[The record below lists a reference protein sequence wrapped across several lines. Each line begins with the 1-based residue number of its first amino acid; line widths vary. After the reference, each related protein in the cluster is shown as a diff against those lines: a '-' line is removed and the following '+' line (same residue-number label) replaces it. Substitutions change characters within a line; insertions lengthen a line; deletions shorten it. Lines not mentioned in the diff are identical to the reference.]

1 MADLDPE
8 EQALLDRHRAKK
20 AQERSADDDKETWI
34 KSGEHE
40 AAVPYRKAK
49 KFLADA
55 FGIDLDDE
63 PVQDP
68 PGGKDAKDGDG
79 DGDGEDGKGKT
90 VRFGRRVS

>member
-8 EQALLDRHRAKK
+8 EQAILDKHRAKK
-20 AQERSADDDKETWI
+20 AQERDADDNKETWI
-34 KSGEHE
+34 KRGEDE

-63 PVQDP
+63 PAQDP
-68 PGGKDAKDGDG
+68 PGKDPKDPKDDDDDDGD
-79 DGDGEDGKGKT
+79 GKT

>member
-1 MADLDPE
+1 MPDLDPE
-8 EQALLDRHRAKK
+8 EQAILDKHRAKK
-20 AQERSADDDKETWI
+20 AQERTADDDKETWI
-34 KSGEHE
+34 KRGEDE

-68 PGGKDAKDGDG
+68 PGGKDGGKD
-79 DGDGEDGKGKT
+79 DGEDDGEGKGKT

>member
-8 EQALLDRHRAKK
+8 EQALLDKHRAAKAKK
-20 AQERSADDDKETWI
+20 RAEEDDRETWI
-34 KSGEHE
+34 RRGENE
-40 AAVPYRKAK
+40 ATVPYHKAK

-63 PVQDP
+63 PAQDP
-68 PGGKDAKDGDG
+68 PGKDDGKDDD
-79 DGDGEDGKGKT
+79 DDGEGKTRT